1 MENKKIIAIVSTLFL
16 LASCGQEG
24 IKPVNNTISVDTYA
38 VQKGSIAMGET
49 YTGLLEGDESTI
61 VAPKT
66 PGRIVSLTKEKGD
79 FVKKGELLAT
89 LDGEEASVNLSAV
102 NGVLASTR
110 NLYTN
115 TEKSFDAQIK
125 SVEEK
130 IKQAEQGVKIAQE
143 NLSGITT
150 GVSDTESVKSETL
163 KTIERQIEQAEIGV
177 KAAQTRLDNTFSLY
191 DEQLKNIYSNANN
204 GLSGAK
210 ILAVNF
216 VNFTDEILGVTEKN
230 KTKNDAYE
238 SDLGAIEKD
247 SKLKVLR
254 EFEILLP
261 KVNSWVSKVESLDF
275 KPGDEKKENK
285 QEEIYNLLKESIALY
300 EELRVFSSDFYELL
314 DNTPSSSALNTA
326 TLTSYKNQVVN
337 FQGQIET
344 TLINIVGDKITGLK
358 GSVQGIDSLNK
369 QINLDIDLLKKDLEA
384 KKKGLELAKQSYN
397 STNAQTSGQLNE
409 VETKK
414 KVAENQLELSKLS
427 YSEAK
432 ASLESLKAQ
441 KDSQLSQIRAQINN
455 LSGQRG
461 TATLALKNSKVVA
474 PFDGVIVNKMASV
487 GQVLG
492 AGTPVYMISKDE
504 KLKLKVFVPEDK
516 ISSVN
521 LTDKVNIFV
530 KAINK
535 NIEGEITR
543 ILPTVDNLSKRIG
556 IEIKV
561 DNTDKKL
568 KIGNYSVV
576 SLDKNEISGLVVPYE
591 FVKYQFGQSYLVK
604 INEEDKKRVKIEI
617 NIEKCNAYFCAI
629 SSEKIKENDEIIDY

>member
-16 LASCGQEG
+16 LASCWQEG

-38 VQKGSIAMGET
+38 VQKWSIAMWET
-49 YTGLLEGDESTI
+49 YTWLLEGDESTI

-66 PGRIVSLTKEKGD
+66 PWRIVSLTKEKWD
-79 FVKKGELLAT
+79 FVKKWELLAT
-89 LDGEEASVNLSAV
+89 LDWEEASVNLSAV
-102 NGVLASTR
+102 NWVLASTR

-130 IKQAEQGVKIAQE
+130 IKQAEQWVKIAQE
-143 NLSGITT
+143 NLSWITT
-150 GVSDTESVKSETL
+150 WVSDTESVKSETL
-163 KTIERQIEQAEIGV
+163 KTIERQIEQAEIWV

-204 GLSGAK
+204 GLSWAK

-216 VNFTDEILGVTEKN
+216 VNFTDEILWVTEKN

-238 SDLGAIEKD
+238 SDLWAIEKD

-275 KPGDEKKENK
+275 KPWDEKKENK

-344 TLINIVGDKITGLK
+344 TLINIVWDKITWLK
-358 GSVQGIDSLNK
+358 WSVQGIDSLNK

-384 KKKGLELAKQSYN
+384 KKKWLELAKQSYN

-455 LSGQRG
+455 LSGQRW

-474 PFDGVIVNKMASV
+474 PFDWVIVNKMASV
-487 GQVLG
+487 GQVLW

-535 NIEGEITR
+535 NIEWEITR
-543 ILPTVDNLSKRIG
+543 ILPTVDNLSKRIW

-568 KIGNYSVV
+568 KIWNYSVV
-576 SLDKNEISGLVVPYE
+576 SLDKNEISWLVVPYE